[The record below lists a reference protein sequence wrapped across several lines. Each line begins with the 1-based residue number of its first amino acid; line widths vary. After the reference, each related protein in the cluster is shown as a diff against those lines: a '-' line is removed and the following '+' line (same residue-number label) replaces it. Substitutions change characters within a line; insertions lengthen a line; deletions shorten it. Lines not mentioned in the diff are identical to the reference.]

1 MRRERSLAT
10 RNEKEI
16 FRILDSLDQP
26 SKDRFVRQLK
36 TYKNECG
43 CKLGGIFAI
52 SAIIICLMYSLLSF
66 HRISVFAGIKMI
78 FWSAI
83 AIVAAGLVGKGIG
96 IGVARLKLTALY
108 RTVSRIHH

>member
-1 MRRERSLAT
+1 M

-16 FRILDSLDQP
+16 LRILDSLDQP
-26 SKDRFVRQLK
+26 SKDRFVRKLK

-52 SAIIICLMYSLLSF
+52 SAIIICLSYALLF
-66 HRISVFAGIKMI
+66 HPISVFAGIELI

-83 AIVAAGLVGKGIG
+83 VVMAAGLVGKGIG

-108 RTVSRIHH
+108 RTVLRLYH